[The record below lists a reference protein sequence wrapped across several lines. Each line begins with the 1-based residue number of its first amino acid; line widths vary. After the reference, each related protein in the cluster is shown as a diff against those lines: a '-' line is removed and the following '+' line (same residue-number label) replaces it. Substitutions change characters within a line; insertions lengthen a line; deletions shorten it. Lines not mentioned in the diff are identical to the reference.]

1 MIHRTTIPMPE
12 PVASAD
18 DFREA
23 MRLVPSPVSIVTAND
38 AQGLPRGLTCSAVCS
53 LSMAPPSML
62 VCVNRRNR
70 SLDAIRHSAG
80 FIVNLLRAGR
90 TETSEMF
97 ASSAASKF
105 TSTSWEPSPVSGL
118 PMVLDALAFVDC
130 GLQAEIYAGTH
141 AILIGLVRG
150 SGTGS
155 PDGGPLVYWR
165 RSYGGWSTAE
175 AAIEPAAGALPGA
188 RLDGNKPIFGSMA

>member
-1 MIHRTTIPMPE
+1 MVHRTTIPMPE
-12 PVASAD
+12 PVTNAE

-38 AQGLPRGLTCSAVCS
+38 EQGLPRGLTCSAVCS

-80 FIVNLLRAGR
+80 FIVNLLRAGSP
-90 TETSEMF
+90 EISEMF
-97 ASSAASKF
+97 ASAAPSKF
-105 TSTSWEPSPVSGL
+105 ATTPWQPSPLSGL
-118 PMVLDALAFVDC
+118 PMVLDTLAFVDC
-130 GLQAEIYAGTH
+130 ELQAEVQVGTH

-150 SGTGS
+150 TGTGS
-155 PDGGPLVYWR
+155 PAGGPLVYWQ
-165 RSYGGWSTAE
+165 RSYGGWTAYE
-175 AAIEPAAGALPGA
+175 TFGRA
-188 RLDGNKPIFGSMA
+188 RLDGNKLTSGVGHDGS